1 MKKITVLCVI
11 TCSLIG
17 NTTFGMWNKS
27 IRKPK
32 NIIYTRQCNHKAQFN
47 RVELLEQLEEQKHR
61 FSSEQ
66 MIFLKDLIITQST
79 VLTEERIAMP
89 GKAKDRDFPHG
100 NMNKE

>member
-1 MKKITVLCVI
+1 MKKITILCVI

-17 NTTFGMWNKS
+17 NSTFGMLNKG
-27 IRKPK
+27 IK
-32 NIIYTRQCNHKAQFN
+32 NLKKTIHTRQCHRVEFN

-61 FSSEQ
+61 FSPEQ
-66 MIFLKDLIITQST
+66 MTFLKELIITRST
-79 VLTEERIAMP
+79 DLTEERIAMP